1 MRRFRLY
8 SWGRSGHQA
17 RRILSAPIR
26 FPSYPSL
33 NIFGPALFSLP
44 VVHVYMW
51 FAFVSLCCCVAPS
64 RSPIFFPCFLLH
76 SLLPLCLLKEC
87 LPAHVRACVRE
98 REFANP
104 FRLLFVFLFF
114 LLFYLRLSFFKLL
127 LFLCRVLYIPS
138 NFFVFS
144 SAFKGLDLF
153 PPTSLPIIA
162 SLSPLFSPAVVQ
174 VWQSKRPLL
183 DMHKKR
189 TERRRALPSYAC
201 GISRTRSPSSFHVC
215 VSPPSLS
222 VAVSCLSCSDVLVFT
237 ACGELDGRR
246 CFLAQGELG

>member
-44 VVHVYMW
+44 VVHVCMW

-127 LFLCRVLYIPS
+127 LFLCRVLYIPLK
-138 NFFVFS
+138 FFF
-144 SAFKGLDLF
+144 FRLQRPRFIPPPPPF
-153 PPTSLPIIA
+153 PSLLLSLPF
-162 SLSPLFSPAVVQ
+162 SCLRLSRCGKVNGLC
-174 VWQSKRPLL
+174 WIC
-183 DMHKKR
+183 MKKR

-215 VSPPSLS
+215 VSLPSLS
-222 VAVSCLSCSDVLVFT
+222 VAVSSCLSCSDILVFT
-237 ACGELDGRR
+237 ACGELDGCR